1 MNSRPNLKK
10 LVDGESRFMP
20 PLTVSQEISAE
31 DAQGLKVTIY
41 SKGEKSR
48 YGNQKSQA
56 KEPAMT
62 VCIADATIFTRF
74 NKIVV
79 NVENCFRNVFKL

>member
-20 PLTVSQEISAE
+20 PLTVSQEILAE

-48 YGNQKSQA
+48 YEKVKRKNQQ
-56 KEPAMT
+56 
-62 VCIADATIFTRF
+62 
-74 NKIVV
+74 
-79 NVENCFRNVFKL
+79 

>member
-1 MNSRPNLKK
+1 
-10 LVDGESRFMP
+10 MP

-41 SKGEKSR
+41 SKGEKFR

-56 KEPAMT
+56 KEKAMT
-62 VCIADATIFTRF
+62 VCIDDATIFTRF
-74 NKIVV
+74 TEIVI
-79 NVENCFRNVFKL
+79 NVESCH